1 VLAHRCRDQYG
12 GLAFIDTGTA
22 VPGVAEFVRKYAHWL
37 DKPLR
42 IMHAG
47 NAYRRMVLGG
57 DVLRDG
63 TVRPGLGFPGP
74 AMHGRAYIV
83 LKERQI
89 AKLLRESKA
98 GHSRRARVV
107 FLSGIRRAESQ
118 RRSQRKAIGRMGN
131 SSAVF
136 VNPLLNWSASDMARY
151 RQAYRI
157 PESDAAAL
165 LHRSGECN
173 CGAFASAERER
184 AMLKALYPDF
194 FAEIEELEAEAE
206 AMGLR
211 WCRWGGY
218 DRDGNRATDEPRQ
231 APGLLCESCDSRQ
244 TAVADEG

>member
-1 VLAHRCRDQYG
+1 MLAHRCRDHYDS
-12 GLAFIDTGTA
+12 LAFIDTGTA
-22 VPGVAEFVRKYAHWL
+22 VPGVAEFVHEYARWL
-37 DKPLR
+37 GKPLR
-42 IMHAG
+42 GMHAG

-63 TVRPGLGFPGP
+63 TVRKGLGFPGP
-74 AMHGRAYIV
+74 AMHGRAYIM

-89 AKLLRESKA
+89 ATLLRESKV

-107 FLSGIRRAESQ
+107 FLSGVRRAES
-118 RRSQRKAIGRMGN
+118 RCRANRGPISRAHR

-136 VNPLLNWSASDMARY
+136 VNPLLNWSSSDMARY
-151 RQAYRI
+151 RQAHRI

-184 AMLKALYPDF
+184 AMLNALYPDF

-206 AMGLR
+206 AIGLR

-218 DRDGNRATDEPRQ
+218 DRDGNRATQTAKQ
-231 APGLLCESCDSRQ
+231 APGPLCEACHARQ
-244 TAVADEG
+244 ATAFDVG

>member
-1 VLAHRCRDQYG
+1 
-12 GLAFIDTGTA
+12 
-22 VPGVAEFVRKYAHWL
+22 
-37 DKPLR
+37 
-42 IMHAG
+42 MHAG
-47 NAYRRMVLGG
+47 NAYRRIVLGG

-63 TVRPGLGFPGP
+63 TVRTGLGFPGP
-74 AMHGRAYIV
+74 AMHGRAYGA
-83 LKERQI
+83 LKERPI
-89 AKLLRESKA
+89 RTLLRESKT
-98 GHSRRARVV
+98 GHPRRSRVL
-107 FLSGIRRAESQ
+107 FLTGLRCAESQ
-118 RRSQRKAIGRMGN
+118 RRANRQPTNREAR

-136 VNPLLNWSASDMARY
+136 ANPLLNWSAADMARY
-151 RQAYRI
+151 RQAHRI

-218 DRDGNRATDEPRQ
+218 DRAGNRATDEPRQ

-244 TAVADEG
+244 AAVADEG

>member
-1 VLAHRCRDQYG
+1 M
-12 GLAFIDTGTA
+12 
-22 VPGVAEFVRKYAHWL
+22 PGVAEFVRDYANWL

-42 IMHAG
+42 VMHADD
-47 NAYRRMVLGG
+47 AYRRMVLGG
-57 DVLRDG
+57 DRLRDG
-63 TVRPGLGFPGP
+63 TVRKGLGFPGP
-74 AMHGRAYIV
+74 AMHGRAYGA

-89 AKLLRESKA
+89 RMLLRESKA
-98 GHSRRARVV
+98 GHPRHSRVL
-107 FLSGIRRAESQ
+107 FLTGLRRAESQ
-118 RRSQRKAIGRMGN
+118 RRANREPTNRERH

-136 VNPLLNWSASDMARY
+136 ANPLLNWSAADMARY
-151 RQAYRI
+151 RRAHLI

-173 CGAFASAERER
+173 CGAFASAARER

-218 DRDGNRATDEPRQ
+218 DRAGNRATQ
-231 APGLLCESCDSRQ
+231 AAGRPAGPLCEACVARQ
-244 TAVADEG
+244 SVTAEAS

>member
-1 VLAHRCRDQYG
+1 M
-12 GLAFIDTGTA
+12 
-22 VPGVAEFVRKYAHWL
+22 PGVAEFVRVYANWL

-42 IMHAG
+42 VMHAD

-57 DVLRDG
+57 DILRDG
-63 TVRPGLGFPGP
+63 TVRKGLGFPGP
-74 AMHGRAYIV
+74 AMHGRAYGT

-89 AKLLRESKA
+89 RTLLRESKT
-98 GHSRRARVV
+98 GHPRHSRVL
-107 FLSGIRRAESQ
+107 FLTGLRRAESQ
-118 RRSQRKAIGRMGN
+118 RRANREPINRERR

-136 VNPLLNWSASDMARY
+136 ANPLLNWSAADMARY
-151 RQAYRI
+151 RQAHRI

-173 CGAFASAERER
+173 CGAFASAGRER

-218 DRDGNRATDEPRQ
+218 DRAGNRATQ
-231 APGLLCESCDSRQ
+231 AAKHAAGPLCEACDARQ
-244 TAVADEG
+244 SATADGG